1 MCTLH
6 TITSLVLRMS
16 CIFHD
21 NTLKKNHRWW
31 YCMWQWRVNTC
42 DSAVAREQ
50 RWYTQE
56 MNDTLSICGEVT
68 SCFIPTFNP
77 ARLTRPK
84 LIAKLRCLVVYMY
97 WIMAPIP
104 CGQIILTISFTVAS
118 GLPLFCWTGG
128 DSVCNWYVL
137 RKTAKIT
144 CKDTL
149 VQSIWKWR
157 DLLFFFC
164 ADLVYTLYVIFS
176 LLLPPFPPIYE
187 IKPLTFC
194 SVQTAKRSP
203 SRKYSVWAQHCIII
217 SHRSLADT
225 QKNFSSGATFPVL
238 CLRSNLYYTFF

>member
-21 NTLKKNHRWW
+21 NTQKKNHRWW

-42 DSAVAREQ
+42 DNAVAREQ
-50 RWYTQE
+50 RWYIQE
-56 MNDTLSICGEVT
+56 INDILTICGEVT

-97 WIMAPIP
+97 WIMALIP

-157 DLLFFFC
+157 DLLFFFFV
-164 ADLVYTLYVIFS
+164 LILYT
-176 LLLPPFPPIYE
+176 P
-187 IKPLTFC
+187 C
-194 SVQTAKRSP
+194 M
-203 SRKYSVWAQHCIII
+203 
-217 SHRSLADT
+217 
-225 QKNFSSGATFPVL
+225 
-238 CLRSNLYYTFF
+238 